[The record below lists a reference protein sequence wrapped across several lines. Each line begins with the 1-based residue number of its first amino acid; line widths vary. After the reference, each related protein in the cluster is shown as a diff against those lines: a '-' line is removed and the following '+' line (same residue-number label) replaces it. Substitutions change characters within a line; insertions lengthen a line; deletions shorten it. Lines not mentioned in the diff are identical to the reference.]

1 MYTYLFKWYFCFL
14 LFLQFELDA
23 RDNKFLPC
31 GFGPS
36 SKQKQQ
42 LIKLLNIFFSNTINI
57 FKEFSLRIKRMK
69 EYLETEKEVDFFPKT
84 HEGHSSLQLHFYFFP
99 DHLIKIAYIVSL
111 LVLPFIS
118 HKSNYLQTCYI
129 IYSFAPFLVIVC
141 LLPLKSKFQESR
153 TFFCFVLLIV
163 VLYFMYL

>member
-1 MYTYLFKWYFCFL
+1 MYILVFTLEFINSFRKKKKQLLMYTYLFKWYFCFL

-42 LIKLLNIFFSNTINI
+42 LIKLLNIFFSNTLNI

-69 EYLETEKEVDFFPKT
+69 EYLETEKEVDFFQKPMKVT
-84 HEGHSSLQLHFYFFP
+84 VVYS
-99 DHLIKIAYIVSL
+99 
-111 LVLPFIS
+111 FIS
-118 HKSNYLQTCYI
+118 I
-129 IYSFAPFLVIVC
+129 SFLTI
-141 LLPLKSKFQESR
+141 LLK
-153 TFFCFVLLIV
+153 LLI
-163 VLYFMYL
+163 LFLSSSSHLFPIKAIIFKHTI